1 MDLSPKH
8 RRELQSAGVKVI
20 LATGQAPSLKRPMNS
35 ISDVRA
41 SAFPSRVRKP
51 EKTTY
56 D

>member
-35 ISDVRA
+35 ISDARA
-41 SAFPSRVRKP
+41 PFLRGSGNQKNNL
-51 EKTTY
+51 
-56 D
+56 